1 MAFETIERIQQIR
14 SYAEAMQA
22 YDSITPLRGCP
33 EQTRPIG
40 ARRDKQYKIIRIG
53 ADIQSYTYAARL
65 YDTNLI
71 TYNPDNTIVI
81 DIPKA
86 WPTATTMQFIEAVLG
101 IPTARTRG
109 SCVFQINGVKH
120 ALRGDKSTLVLLRN
134 NNRYE
139 VLQSQ
144 THKEW
149 RINRTGANAVRRRV
163 KLFRDYLHGFISLRA
178 TRDKWDAPVM
188 EFDTE
193 ELVGVLGTTNYC
205 EGMVEQGVPSS
216 TPLIN
221 TMSFYGLDRKR
232 QYHDDENYLA
242 RMEAFYNLIRDDQP
256 EETRTDNYYKAALG
270 VLAAR
275 HMWRVAAVTPRTYEF
290 FCADAV
296 AYLDEVLF
304 KYFADEVFV
313 MRDVPEGKV
322 PNNKYDTWVYG
333 LKNKSTRGD

>member
-22 YDSITPLRGCP
+22 YDSIKPLRGCP

-163 KLFRDYLHGFISLRA
+163 KMFRNYLKGFISLRA
-178 TRDKWDAPVM
+178 DQDRLPTPTMD
-188 EFDTE
+188 FDTE
-193 ELVGVLGTTNYC
+193 ELVAVLGTTNYC
-205 EGMVEQGVPSS
+205 EGVEGIPSS
-216 TPLIN
+216 VPLID
-221 TMSFYGLDRKR
+221 TRAFFGLDRKR
-232 QYHDDENYLA
+232 QYHTDDGYLA
-242 RMEAFYNLIRDDQP
+242 KMEAFYNLIRDDQP
-256 EETRTDNYYKAALG
+256 EDKRTDNYYKAALG

-275 HMWRVAAVTPRTYEF
+275 HMWRINADIPRTYEF
-290 FCADAV
+290 FCYDAIG
-296 AYLDEVLF
+296 YLDEVLF

-322 PNNKYDTWVYG
+322 PSNKYDTWMYG
-333 LKNKSTRGD
+333 LKNTRED